1 MTTLVVI
8 SLLLLAQDVISFR
21 NNFEDNRITERSM
34 PAALRNSIITGIKA
48 MKYLLK
54 DSRKVATNIAA
65 EEDTH
70 RMYIKTGGLGRMDK
84 EFRKLV
90 PNSRILK
97 MPDGEFGRIGKVG
110 YLFLYAKSVNKDG
123 VPSISVFKN
132 SDIAKIVAGKS
143 NLKRSEVPHD
153 EIMYKD

>member
-1 MTTLVVI
+1 M
-8 SLLLLAQDVISFR
+8 
-21 NNFEDNRITERSM
+21 
-34 PAALRNSIITGIKA
+34 
-48 MKYLLK
+48 
-54 DSRKVATNIAA
+54 
-65 EEDTH
+65 
-70 RMYIKTGGLGRMDK
+70 
-84 EFRKLV
+84 
-90 PNSRILK
+90 
-97 MPDGEFGRIGKVG
+97 G